1 MTKGYKKGKIN
12 PMEKKDSTPWII
24 KKGTPKHDEIVKKLA
39 ELGEIREKLAYEKAN
54 EVLKQMNED
63 LNKQG

>member
-1 MTKGYKKGKIN
+1 
-12 PMEKKDSTPWII
+12 MEKKDSTPWII